1 MAELIVGLAKS
12 VVEGALTK
20 AQSAIEEEA
29 KLRQSA
35 QRDLVFITGEFE
47 MMHSFLNVATTE
59 RVENKVV
66 MTWVRQVR
74 ELAYDVEDCI
84 EFVVHLDTKARW
96 WWRMVPSW
104 CITPPPTAL
113 SLEEAVDEIE
123 QLKARVEAVSTRNS
137 RYNLISD
144 SGSKP
149 AVTNHQPIAAGAIT
163 LGTTAFNVLAEA
175 RDSARR
181 QQGLGDLTRLITKK
195 GKDLQVIT
203 VWGTGGD
210 LGMTSIIRKA
220 YNDPEI
226 CQNFPCRAWVK
237 LMHPFNPHEF
247 VQRFMAQVYAAKARG
262 GEKKGA
268 GVGIDVLT
276 KMEAMQEDVVALR
289 REFVEEVNTNTYLVV
304 LENLTDMVDWDAVRM
319 LLPDM
324 KNGSWIV
331 VSTQQFEIASLCI
344 GHSYQSLELKQYSPE
359 HSVCA
364 FFKEGSQ
371 DYGDKEEKPIVCL
384 VNPNS
389 SLENLSPGN
398 KNAVNEWMTNYPLTG
413 RVSEMNE
420 LRTITAKARFKNSH
434 VISVWGIAGI
444 GKSALVRHLY
454 YDRMLLS
461 NPIFQKY
468 SWVDVSHPFNLRDF
482 SRSILSD
489 FLSEKD
495 PINECCELLRQYH
508 CLVVIDDLQ
517 SKEEWD
523 LIQAALITTDSKSV
537 IVVITTEASVATYC
551 TKNEEQV
558 FNVKGLETIAA
569 FDLFKKQVHRKK
581 PSCPLNNHNDPA
593 IDKLNLKCRG
603 LPKVIVAI
611 ADLLATQTVT
621 LMDTVHSLND
631 RFMHH
636 LETNPEYDSLQG
648 LFAWMHSYFRDCPD
662 SLKPCIFYLSIFPRD
677 CNIRRRRLVRRWI
690 AEGYS
695 RDSDKKSAEEEGE
708 MFFSMLLELSIIQQI
723 PQLGNTA
730 VNETRMARCQ
740 VNGFIREYILSRRME
755 ENLVFELGPNCVLT
769 TQRTG
774 RHLIILRD
782 WARDK
787 IVFESI
793 DFSRLRSMTVFGN
806 WESFFISKSMRLIR
820 VLDLEDASG
829 LKDDDLKKMVKRLRR
844 LKFFSLRGCS
854 EIYHLPCSLGDL
866 RQLQSLDVRCTSIV
880 TLPVNIAKLQKLQY
894 IRAGTTGPASTPPAS
909 SSCLPEFRK
918 RRGLIGVE
926 VPRGIGKLTAL
937 HTLGVVNVS
946 ASGGKAIVEE
956 LKKLTQLRKLGV
968 SGINMQ
974 NSKEFSSAISGH
986 VHLESL
992 LVRLDKDNQHSLDEI
1007 SLPWEN
1013 LQSLKLFGLEDKLPL
1028 SISKLDKIRKLDL
1041 EMATLVQ
1048 SDIQILAKLPELCI
1062 LRLQVQQVPDG
1073 MLHFYAEMYG
1083 EQLATFK
1090 KVKILEIACSSTE
1103 LHVTF
1108 GSKSMKKLE
1117 LLKIDYSS
1125 ASYELTGLTNLSELK
1140 EVLLKGT
1147 NDEAFRAQFANTLAN
1162 HPKSPT
1168 VKLEGL
1174 PSSS

>member
-1 MAELIVGLAKS
+1 MAELVVGLAKS

-104 CITPPPTAL
+104 CITRPPAAL

-137 RYNLISD
+137 RYTLISD

-149 AVTNHQPIAAGAIT
+149 AVTNHQPVAASAVA
-163 LGTTAFNVLAEA
+163 LGTTAFNVLVEA

-276 KMEAMQEDVVALR
+276 KMEAMQEDVSALR
-289 REFVEEVNTNTYLVV
+289 REFVEEVNTKTYLVV

-461 NPIFQKY
+461 SPIFQKH

-537 IVVITTEASVATYC
+537 T
-551 TKNEEQV
+551 
-558 FNVKGLETIAA
+558 
-569 FDLFKKQVHRKK
+569 R
-581 PSCPLNNHNDPA
+581 
-593 IDKLNLKCRG
+593 
-603 LPKVIVAI
+603 
-611 ADLLATQTVT
+611 
-621 LMDTVHSLND
+621 D
-631 RFMHH
+631 R
-636 LETNPEYDSLQG
+636 
-648 LFAWMHSYFRDCPD
+648 
-662 SLKPCIFYLSIFPRD
+662 
-677 CNIRRRRLVRRWI
+677 
-690 AEGYS
+690 
-695 RDSDKKSAEEEGE
+695 
-708 MFFSMLLELSIIQQI
+708 
-723 PQLGNTA
+723 
-730 VNETRMARCQ
+730 
-740 VNGFIREYILSRRME
+740 
-755 ENLVFELGPNCVLT
+755 
-769 TQRTG
+769 
-774 RHLIILRD
+774 
-782 WARDK
+782 
-787 IVFESI
+787 
-793 DFSRLRSMTVFGN
+793 
-806 WESFFISKSMRLIR
+806 
-820 VLDLEDASG
+820 
-829 LKDDDLKKMVKRLRR
+829 
-844 LKFFSLRGCS
+844 
-854 EIYHLPCSLGDL
+854 
-866 RQLQSLDVRCTSIV
+866 
-880 TLPVNIAKLQKLQY
+880 
-894 IRAGTTGPASTPPAS
+894 
-909 SSCLPEFRK
+909 
-918 RRGLIGVE
+918 
-926 VPRGIGKLTAL
+926 
-937 HTLGVVNVS
+937 
-946 ASGGKAIVEE
+946 
-956 LKKLTQLRKLGV
+956 
-968 SGINMQ
+968 
-974 NSKEFSSAISGH
+974 
-986 VHLESL
+986 
-992 LVRLDKDNQHSLDEI
+992 
-1007 SLPWEN
+1007 
-1013 LQSLKLFGLEDKLPL
+1013 
-1028 SISKLDKIRKLDL
+1028 
-1041 EMATLVQ
+1041 
-1048 SDIQILAKLPELCI
+1048 
-1062 LRLQVQQVPDG
+1062 
-1073 MLHFYAEMYG
+1073 
-1083 EQLATFK
+1083 
-1090 KVKILEIACSSTE
+1090 
-1103 LHVTF
+1103 
-1108 GSKSMKKLE
+1108 
-1117 LLKIDYSS
+1117 
-1125 ASYELTGLTNLSELK
+1125 
-1140 EVLLKGT
+1140 
-1147 NDEAFRAQFANTLAN
+1147 
-1162 HPKSPT
+1162 
-1168 VKLEGL
+1168 
-1174 PSSS
+1174 